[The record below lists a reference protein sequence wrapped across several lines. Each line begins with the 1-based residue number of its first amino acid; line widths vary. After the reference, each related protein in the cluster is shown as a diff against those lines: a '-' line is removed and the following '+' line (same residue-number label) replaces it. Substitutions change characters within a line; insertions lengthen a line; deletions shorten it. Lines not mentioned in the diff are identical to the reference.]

1 MSGPQLPEHI
11 QCFFT
16 AFLQDHTL
24 FCNTY
29 LLAMNEKI
37 FSAINRI
44 IGLIKYLI
52 QTAPNRRRTFLGAVT
67 HHTSDCNV
75 MHAFY

>member
-1 MSGPQLPEHI
+1 MSGPQLPEHT

-16 AFLQDHTL
+16 AFLQDRTL

-29 LLAMNEKI
+29 LLAMSEKI
-37 FSAINRI
+37 FSAINRK

-52 QTAPNRRRTFLGAVT
+52 QTNL
-67 HHTSDCNV
+67 
-75 MHAFY
+75 

>member
-1 MSGPQLPEHI
+1 MSRPHLPEHI

-29 LLAMNEKI
+29 LLATSEKI
-37 FSAINRI
+37 FSAINRK

-52 QTAPNRRRTFLGAVT
+52 QTDP
-67 HHTSDCNV
+67 
-75 MHAFY
+75 

>member
-16 AFLQDHTL
+16 AFLQDDTL

-29 LLAMNEKI
+29 HLAMCEKI
-37 FSAINRI
+37 FSATNRKI
-44 IGLIKYLI
+44 DLIKYLI
-52 QTAPNRRRTFLGAVT
+52 QTDP
-67 HHTSDCNV
+67 
-75 MHAFY
+75 